1 MCRLSQSENMY
12 VVNCCSLVETC
23 EQKGIGLEHNATTL
37 SNQPDGLD
45 VSEMRAKSN
54 WMLVIFRCVLA
65 SLKEGVRVSLCPKGG
80 L

>member
-45 VSEMRAKSN
+45 VSSDVWQGTSGTSRDVPAVGLEVRFGIRRAKEIP
-54 WMLVIFRCVLA
+54 L
-65 SLKEGVRVSLCPKGG
+65 
-80 L
+80 

>member
-45 VSEMRAKSN
+45 VSSDVWQGTSGTSRDVPAVGLESMPG
-54 WMLVIFRCVLA
+54 
-65 SLKEGVRVSLCPKGG
+65 LKMCCEKKI
-80 L
+80 